1 MTEQRSHAAANDGP
15 AATNDEPAAASDE
28 PAPAAPAGP
37 AAAPWRLVP
46 VADPAASGPLRA
58 LLTEYLHWVAGVAR
72 EQFGLS
78 WDVEAMVDS
87 DLHDTAKFSPP
98 TGRCY
103 LVGRGDAYV
112 GMGCLLRL
120 APGVA
125 EIQRMY
131 VQPHSRG
138 QGAGRR
144 LVGQLVDDA
153 RAIGYRTVRLE
164 SLRALAPAHELYRSA
179 GFVEIAPDVE
189 TDMGAYQPA
198 ADMGRYRASVL
209 FMELAL

>member
-1 MTEQRSHAAANDGP
+1 
-15 AATNDEPAAASDE
+15 
-28 PAPAAPAGP
+28 
-37 AAAPWRLVP
+37 
-46 VADPAASGPLRA
+46 
-58 LLTEYLHWVAGVAR
+58 
-72 EQFGLS
+72 
-78 WDVEAMVDS
+78 MVDS

-103 LVGRGDAYV
+103 LVGQGGSYV

-138 QGAGRR
+138 LGAGRR

-153 RAIGYRTVRLE
+153 QAIGYRTVRLE
-164 SLRALAPAHELYRSA
+164 SLKALAPAHELYRSV
-179 GFVEIAPDVE
+179 GFVEIAPDAE
-189 TDMGAYQPA
+189 TDMDAYQPA